1 MRHRPGT
8 APGPADDH
16 PSTLRTLPITK
27 VKVRTR
33 AKSITGFSLSKPVPG
48 FKTGYRFSGSRLT
61 SLIWPI
67 PVPMQPGAGVGSP
80 ILLNQSN
87 SLFSGLF
94 DMRNVADHSWVTKNI
109 NKMLCWLKSRVWDGV
124 RICIWIWPGLNTW
137 NWKWTLIRNWIL
149 SSTPHLDSNFDLNLD
164 PVTDVIT
171 S

>member
-1 MRHRPGT
+1 MTYTCSHAARC
-8 APGPADDH
+8 
-16 PSTLRTLPITK
+16 
-27 VKVRTR
+27 
-33 AKSITGFSLSKPVPG
+33 
-48 FKTGYRFSGSRLT
+48 
-61 SLIWPI
+61 W
-67 PVPMQPGAGVGSP
+67 GSP

-109 NKMLCWLKSRVWDGV
+109 NKMLCWLKSRVWDRV

-164 PVTDVIT
+164 PVTDFLSRQNLMFSVNALCESYGNSSIHVRNNASPKT
-171 S
+171 SPCWMTYR